1 MENGDDSSLE
11 NVEPEPEDDLHQASY
26 LDGHSFSSNDDG
38 AEDEKPTKSSCSD
51 GNGVR
56 PFTPAEDQLILST
69 DEETRESALDDSLV
83 ESGAAL
89 KNALE
94 SMGNSCHASQDLQ
107 LSSDSSFSDLNS
119 SNTTNNDLQ
128 TSEEVD
134 RSKCNSTEN
143 LDNLISNDLSD
154 SCVKSAE
161 CDETK
166 RTINSIV
173 SGNNSQDDCHSI
185 DEPNRNSYEG
195 NDLGGTKD
203 LTDQELLSVSTE
215 ESSPKDSK
223 KNEEVVTYFGLKE
236 FKPTFLKVLFCEL

>member
-11 NVEPEPEDDLHQASY
+11 NVEPEPEDDIHQASY

-38 AEDEKPTKSSCSD
+38 AEEETPTKSCSD

-56 PFTPAEDQLILST
+56 PFTPAEDHLSLST

-94 SMGNSCHASQDLQ
+94 SMGNSCQASQDLQ

-119 SNTTNNDLQ
+119 SNTTINDIQ
-128 TSEEVD
+128 ASEEVD
-134 RSKCNSTEN
+134 RSKCSSTEK

-154 SCVKSAE
+154 SCVNSAE

-166 RTINSIV
+166 RTVNSIV
-173 SGNNSQDDCHSI
+173 SDSNSQDDCLSSA
-185 DEPNRNSYEG
+185 DTNRNSAEE
-195 NDLGGTKD
+195 NDLGGEKTPIN
-203 LTDQELLSVSTE
+203 QEILPANVEEPSSKNSEKNDEVFILFHTHVYVKSLFSFKTE
-215 ESSPKDSK
+215 
-223 KNEEVVTYFGLKE
+223 N
-236 FKPTFLKVLFCEL
+236 